1 MRMCVCL
8 YMCVCVCVTGIGGR
22 GVGCGV
28 RQTALIFPGII
39 FALMF
44 LVNLFVWSQRSSSAV
59 PFGTFVAIIALWFGI
74 SLPLVMAGAYFG
86 QKKKVRVAPTAALT
100 HTHTCPHCA
109 CSLTHSHTHSHAH

>member
-1 MRMCVCL
+1 MRAL
-8 YMCVCVCVTGIGGR
+8 A
-22 GVGCGV
+22 
-28 RQTALIFPGII
+28 QTALIFPGII

-86 QKKKVRVAPTAALT
+86 QKKKVRRRPARLD
-100 HTHTCPHCA
+100 A
-109 CSLTHSHTHSHAH
+109 CSSRRPAS